1 MTVNG
6 QLVGAPAPPGGHK
19 KQRTYFQ
26 TITILVNKPARSYLE
41 VTPHRVILDGEDRLV
56 FPCSQST
63 VVGSRGLELSV
74 SANAS
79 VTVTIQGT
87 ITFVILVHLYRKP
100 AAYQRDH
107 LGFYIASGGGLSGS
121 CHGLLG
127 RWPLPRPGP
136 GPGPGPAAQEG
147 RPCSP
152 GGLGVSEVGTHRDK
166 PGSCLPVLLD

>member
-26 TITILVNKPARSYLE
+26 TITILVTKPARSYLE
-41 VTPHRVILDGEDRLV
+41 VTPRRVILDGEDRRVL
-56 FPCSQST
+56 PCNQSA
-63 VVGSRGLELSV
+63 VAGSRGLELSV
-74 SANAS
+74 SANAN

-87 ITFVILVHLYRKP
+87 IAFVILMHLYKKP

-127 RWPLPRPGP
+127 RGRSPRG
-136 GPGPGPAAQEG
+136 GRGRARGRGSGGQAAPA
-147 RPCSP
+147 PSP
-152 GGLGVSEVGTHRDK
+152 SVLAWGTR
-166 PGSCLPVLLD
+166 CE

>member
-1 MTVNG
+1 M
-6 QLVGAPAPPGGHK
+6 GAPAPPGGHK

-26 TITILVNKPARSYLE
+26 TITVLVTKPARSYLE

-56 FPCSQST
+56 LPCNQSAA
-63 VVGSRGLELSV
+63 VGSRGLELSV

-87 ITFVILVHLYRKP
+87 IAFVILIHLYRKP

-107 LGFYIASGGGLSGS
+107 LGFYVASGRGLSGS

-127 RWPLPRPGP
+127 RRSLPTTGSGRRGRFS
-136 GPGPGPAAQEG
+136 GGQAAPAPSVLAWG
-147 RPCSP
+147 IPCEC
-152 GGLGVSEVGTHRDK
+152 GLHTS
-166 PGSCLPVLLD
+166 